1 MNHKIRKQ
9 LLFAVRDISGHVGR
23 YLIFLIQAI
32 AIVLL
37 IGYSSMVAIPQYK
50 FWQKTNSLHDKL
62 ENSWF
67 LTGSDVMAELVGG
80 RALEE
85 EIRLLTQ
92 DQCFSFSKSGISL
105 NELPVV
111 NEAALERAE
120 NGTVFYPVLY
130 ITEYLQTYFEWNC
143 ESGRFLTKDEVF
155 NSAHTKD
162 GYIPMLLGAAYAGK
176 MNLGDVVD
184 DKYQVVGIL
193 KSDCFW
199 MNPKWEG
206 TVYWLNDLVILPMSE
221 ECVPMSDAFLNQLYC
236 VGTQEMV
243 DRVQEA
249 YRRFNSTG
257 YFRSMSD
264 QIETIMRDC
273 VRLVGI
279 CVWLSGLL
287 FLLALVSMA
296 AMTAQMIQ
304 NRKQEL
310 TIHLLYGAGTW
321 LFQIRFFV
329 PFSVIFLV
337 SWATA
342 AAIFSD
348 ILTFWPVLVGILLML
363 YGMIM
368 AQLRIVKESCL
379 AQLML
384 ENAAD

>member
-1 MNHKIRKQ
+1 
-9 LLFAVRDISGHVGR
+9 
-23 YLIFLIQAI
+23 
-32 AIVLL
+32 
-37 IGYSSMVAIPQYK
+37 
-50 FWQKTNSLHDKL
+50 
-62 ENSWF
+62 
-67 LTGSDVMAELVGG
+67 
-80 RALEE
+80 
-85 EIRLLTQ
+85 
-92 DQCFSFSKSGISL
+92 
-105 NELPVV
+105 
-111 NEAALERAE
+111 
-120 NGTVFYPVLY
+120 
-130 ITEYLQTYFEWNC
+130 
-143 ESGRFLTKDEVF
+143 
-155 NSAHTKD
+155 
-162 GYIPMLLGAAYAGK
+162 MLLGAAYAGK
-176 MNLGDVVD
+176 MSLGDVID

-206 TVYWLNDLVILPMSE
+206 TVYWLNDQIILPMSE

-236 VGTQEMV
+236 VGTQEMAEQ
-243 DRVQEA
+243 VQEA

-304 NRKQEL
+304 NRKREL

-342 AAIFSD
+342 AAIFPD
-348 ILTFWPVLVGILLML
+348 ILTFWPVLAGILLIL
-363 YGMIM
+363 YGIIM